1 MQHTTAVQQ
10 RRLLSSSPYFFF
22 FFLVSLA
29 TAARPGLPVQH
40 ISFCSL
46 LWPPRLPLTPT
57 PSCCCCPAA
66 AVSVSR
72 GRRGRAQHNMY
83 VPCRVRGSLA
93 HPTPH
98 PSLLPA
104 GVCLVFFDPIECCCL
119 AGRRTGPARSS
130 PNPARVAAPRELLPA
145 SQSTA
150 STVHPPTRQMAP
162 PSQGSLAIH
171 PVCTPSPRCCASS
184 PVFHPPSRMVGA
196 AAAAATAH
204 SAGVSVAIFV
214 SPPPSLSFAPL
225 RFPTWKCLSQP
236 QLQSPIPSHQ
246 RLSRCL
252 SRAAS
257 GWHEQPG
264 VPRPLPFCHP
274 LPWCTHAPPQAW
286 QCDHLRA
293 CACCFYPPFFSDCPY
308 STNGR
313 RL

>member
-1 MQHTTAVQQ
+1 MKMAPVQ
-10 RRLLSSSPYFFF
+10 LSSCPFNERSLKPCNTPLLCSSSTGFFLLPPTFF

-57 PSCCCCPAA
+57 PSCRCCPAA
-66 AVSVSR
+66 AMSVSR

-150 STVHPPTRQMAP
+150 STVHPPTHPAD
-162 PSQGSLAIH
+162 GSVLPRLPCH
-171 PVCTPSPRCCASS
+171 TPSL
-184 PVFHPPSRMVGA
+184 H
-196 AAAAATAH
+196 
-204 SAGVSVAIFV
+204 
-214 SPPPSLSFAPL
+214 
-225 RFPTWKCLSQP
+225 
-236 QLQSPIPSHQ
+236 PIPSLL
-246 RLSRCL
+246 RILSCFSPTITHGGRGRRCSDGPQCWRVCSYLPFSPAFPFFCTPPLSHMEMSLSAAVAISNPQPSAPLTLPVPRCL
-252 SRAAS
+252 WLA
-257 GWHEQPG
+257 
-264 VPRPLPFCHP
+264 
-274 LPWCTHAPPQAW
+274 
-286 QCDHLRA
+286 
-293 CACCFYPPFFSDCPY
+293 
-308 STNGR
+308 
-313 RL
+313 

>member
-1 MQHTTAVQQ
+1 MKMAPVQ
-10 RRLLSSSPYFFF
+10 LSSCPFNERSLKPCNTPLLCSSSTGFFLLPPTSFF

-57 PSCCCCPAA
+57 PSCRCCPAA
-66 AVSVSR
+66 AMSVSR

-130 PNPARVAAPRELLPA
+130 PDPVRVAAPPRVAACLTIHRKHCAPTHPADGSVLP
-145 SQSTA
+145 
-150 STVHPPTRQMAP
+150 RL
-162 PSQGSLAIH
+162 PSH
-171 PVCTPSPRCCASS
+171 TPSLHTIPSLLRIFSCFS
-184 PVFHPPSRMVGA
+184 PTIMHGGRGRA
-196 AAAAATAH
+196 AAAVAH

-214 SPPPSLSFAPL
+214 SPPFRRSFAPL
-225 RFPTWKCLSQP
+225 RFPPWKCLSHP
-236 QLQSPIPSHQ
+236 QLQSPIPAHQ
-246 RLSRCL
+246 RLH
-252 SRAAS
+252 AACIA
-257 GWHEQPG
+257 
-264 VPRPLPFCHP
+264 L
-274 LPWCTHAPPQAW
+274 PQAGMSGRTCPGCSPSATPCLGAPMHRRG
-286 QCDHLRA
+286 QCDHL
-293 CACCFYPPFFSDCPY
+293 
-308 STNGR
+308 
-313 RL
+313 